1 MDELKTVRRE
11 REMTQL
17 WQAFQALDR
26 GCCQLRFIPGE
37 AGTRVNLC
45 CWRCLPGNWKKKR
58 KIP

>member
-37 AGTRVNLC
+37 AGT
-45 CWRCLPGNWKKKR
+45 G
-58 KIP
+58 

>member
-17 WQAFQALDR
+17 WEAFQALDR

-37 AGTRVNLC
+37 AGTGKSVL
-45 CWRCLPGNWKKKR
+45 LEMFSGEL
-58 KIP
+58 